1 MNSEWPKETL
11 TVFILE
17 DNKPTRLRL
26 CNIINN
32 DPHLVLAHSA
42 GTLKESRQWLMH
54 PAHSHIDI
62 FLIDLGLPDGY
73 GTDFINE
80 ISQAHQHNKIMV
92 ISRLGDENS
101 VIEAIK
107 AGAKGYLLKDNDE
120 THIIDAIKQLACG
133 GSPISPAIAG
143 YILDFFKKNMP
154 YENNEH
160 ALALHNL
167 TAREKDV
174 LQYVARGYSNKEIG
188 QALEISPHTV
198 ASHVKHIYQ
207 KLEVTSR
214 SEASSEYYSYQT
226 GGDILQ
232 KSALQMTLAM
242 KQANKSAA
250 QIVELLEITFQI
262 TGSHSVKTLYQSGFA
277 IKEIFIAM
285 RQHFHHDDKQITHYL
300 SQLSI
305 DYNIIL
311 NGLLESRG

>member
-1 MNSEWPKETL
+1 MKSEWPQETL
-11 TVFILE
+11 TVFIVE
-17 DNKPTRLRL
+17 DDRSTRLRL
-26 CNIINN
+26 CNIIDN
-32 DPHLVLAHSA
+32 DNHLVLASSA
-42 GTLKESRQWLMH
+42 SSLQESRQWLKRTTL
-54 PAHSHIDI
+54 SIDI
-62 FLIDLGLPDGY
+62 LLIDLGLPDGY
-73 GTDFINE
+73 GTDLINE
-80 ISQAHQHNKIMV
+80 ISQTQQSTKIMV

-120 THIIDAIKQLACG
+120 THIIHAIKQLACG

-143 YILDFFKKNMP
+143 YILDFFKKNTS
-154 YENNEH
+154 YENNDH

-188 QALEISPHTV
+188 QALNISPHTV

-232 KSALQMTLAM
+232 KSALQMALAM
-242 KQANKSAA
+242 KQANKSAT

-262 TGSHSVKTLYQSGFA
+262 TGQDSVNTLHQSGFA
-277 IKEIFIAM
+277 IKTIFIAM
-285 RQHFHHDDKQITHYL
+285 RQHFDNDDKQITEYL

-305 DYNIIL
+305 DYSTIL

>member
-1 MNSEWPKETL
+1 MNNKSPKETL

-17 DNKPTRLRL
+17 DDKPTRLRL
-26 CNIINN
+26 CNIIDN
-32 DPHLVLAHSA
+32 DSHFILANSA
-42 GTLKESRQWLMH
+42 GSLQESRQWLK
-54 PAHSHIDI
+54 HSTIDI
-62 FLIDLGLPDGY
+62 LLIDLGLPDGY
-73 GTDFINE
+73 GTDLINE
-80 ISQAHQHNKIMV
+80 VSQTHKNTKIMV

-107 AGAKGYLLKDNDE
+107 AGAKGYLLKDNEE

-154 YENNEH
+154 YENNDQ

-188 QALEISPHTV
+188 QALDISPHTV

-232 KSALQMTLAM
+232 KSASQMALAL
-242 KQANKSAA
+242 KQANKSAT
-250 QIVELLEITFQI
+250 QILELLEITFQI
-262 TGSHSVKTLYQSGFA
+262 TGQHSVKTLHQSGFA
-277 IKEIFIAM
+277 IQEIFIAM
-285 RQHFHHDDKQITHYL
+285 RQHFQSNDKQITAFL
-300 SQLSI
+300 SQLSSI
-305 DYNIIL
+305 DYSDIL
-311 NGLLESRG
+311 NGLIDSRR

>member
-1 MNSEWPKETL
+1 MNNEWPKETL

-17 DNKPTRLRL
+17 DDKPTRLRL

-32 DPHLVLAHSA
+32 DNHLMLAYSA
-42 GTLKESRQWLMH
+42 ESLKESRQWLIH

-80 ISQAHQHNKIMV
+80 ISQSHQHTKIMV

-120 THIIDAIKQLACG
+120 MHIIDAIKQLACG

-143 YILDFFKKNMP
+143 YILDFFKKNTS
-154 YENNEH
+154 YENNDH

-226 GGDILQ
+226 GSDILQ

-250 QIVELLEITFQI
+250 QIIELLEITFQI

-285 RQHFHHDDKQITHYL
+285 RQHFHSDDKQITGYL
-300 SQLSI
+300 SQLPI
-305 DYNIIL
+305 EYNLIL
-311 NGLLESRG
+311 NGLLESRE